1 MPVAVKNQNWIQGVY
16 DPLTGTH
23 DPGVAAQVCASF
35 PASAFPDGY
44 LRFAAA
50 LTDLFEAQADQAFV
64 FGRTAAGEMTEPVMA
79 TGSPLTVTF
88 GAEWLADVETVFID
102 IACTE
107 DVTDHAAWAS
117 AVIQLDMSPNYFPE
131 SALGIY
137 ITPQQLRQFKNMYPD
152 CVSDAYR
159 AAVGELTANIGN
171 IFDMAA
177 MLGEPDENKKDDT
190 IRWILQVLTAYNIA
204 SPSLNYS
211 EPLAAAYEK
220 VAQTIIKL
228 KGGVVSL
235 EEPAPYRTDSQNANA
250 EVITSRYKYLG

>member
-1 MPVAVKNQNWIQGVY
+1 MPVAVKNQNWIQGTY
-16 DPLTGTH
+16 DETGTH
-23 DPGVAAQVCASF
+23 DSGVAAQVCASF

-44 LRFAAA
+44 MRFAAA
-50 LTDLFEAQADQAFV
+50 PTDLFEAQPDQAFL
-64 FGRTAAGEMTEPVMA
+64 FGRTAAGEITEPVMA
-79 TGSPLTVTF
+79 TGSPLSVTL

-107 DVTDHAAWAS
+107 DVTDHAAWAA

-177 MLGEPDENKKDDT
+177 MLGERDENKKDDT

-228 KGGVVSL
+228 KGGLVSL
-235 EEPAPYRTDSQNANA
+235 EEPVPYRTDSHNANA
-250 EVITSRYKYLG
+250 EVITSRYNYLG

>member
-1 MPVAVKNQNWIQGVY
+1 MPVAVKNQNWIQGTY
-16 DPLTGTH
+16 NETGSH
-23 DPGVAAQVCASF
+23 DSGVAAQVCASF

-44 LRFAAA
+44 MRFAAA
-50 LTDLFEAQADQAFV
+50 PTDLF
-64 FGRTAAGEMTEPVMA
+64 
-79 TGSPLTVTF
+79 
-88 GAEWLADVETVFID
+88 DVETVFID

-107 DVTDHAAWAS
+107 DVTDHAAWAA

-171 IFDMAA
+171 IFDMSA
-177 MLGEPDENKKDDT
+177 MLGERDENKKDDT

-211 EPLAAAYEK
+211 EPIAAAYEK

-235 EEPAPYRTDSQNANA
+235 EEPAPYRTDSHNANA
-250 EVITSRYKYLG
+250 EVITSRYNYLG

>member
-1 MPVAVKNQNWIQGVY
+1 M
-16 DPLTGTH
+16 
-23 DPGVAAQVCASF
+23 
-35 PASAFPDGY
+35 
-44 LRFAAA
+44 
-50 LTDLFEAQADQAFV
+50 
-64 FGRTAAGEMTEPVMA
+64 
-79 TGSPLTVTF
+79 
-88 GAEWLADVETVFID
+88 
-102 IACTE
+102 
-107 DVTDHAAWAS
+107 
-117 AVIQLDMSPNYFPE
+117 
-131 SALGIY
+131 
-137 ITPQQLRQFKNMYPD
+137 
-152 CVSDAYR
+152 SDAYR

>member
-16 DPLTGTH
+16 DPSTGAH
-23 DPGVAAQVCASF
+23 DPGVATQVCASF

-79 TGSPLTVTF
+79 TGSPLTVTL

-107 DVTDHAAWAS
+107 DVTDHAAWAA

-137 ITPQQLRQFKNMYPD
+137 ITPQQLRQFKT
-152 CVSDAYR
+152 CTR
-159 AAVGELTANIGN
+159 TAC
-171 IFDMAA
+171 
-177 MLGEPDENKKDDT
+177 PT
-190 IRWILQVLTAYNIA
+190 PTAPPWE
-204 SPSLNYS
+204 S
-211 EPLAAAYEK
+211 
-220 VAQTIIKL
+220 
-228 KGGVVSL
+228 
-235 EEPAPYRTDSQNANA
+235 
-250 EVITSRYKYLG
+250 

>member
-1 MPVAVKNQNWIQGVY
+1 
-16 DPLTGTH
+16 
-23 DPGVAAQVCASF
+23 
-35 PASAFPDGY
+35 
-44 LRFAAA
+44 
-50 LTDLFEAQADQAFV
+50 
-64 FGRTAAGEMTEPVMA
+64 MTEPVMA
-79 TGSPLTVTF
+79 TGSPLSVTL

-107 DVTDHAAWAS
+107 DVTDHAAWAA

-137 ITPQQLRQFKNMYPD
+137 ITLQQLRQFKNMYPD

-177 MLGEPDENKKDDT
+177 MLGERDENKKDDT

-250 EVITSRYKYLG
+250 EVITSRYNYLG

>member
-1 MPVAVKNQNWIQGVY
+1 M
-16 DPLTGTH
+16 
-23 DPGVAAQVCASF
+23 
-35 PASAFPDGY
+35 SAFAEGY
-44 LRFAAA
+44 VGVSL
-50 LTDLFEAQADQAFV
+50 L
-64 FGRTAAGEMTEPVMA
+64 
-79 TGSPLTVTF
+79 
-88 GAEWLADVETVFID
+88 LADVKDVNCVIFAQKTDGSMSEPYLMIDGKPLVIADDQTSDWATVFID
-102 IACTE
+102 YGQ
-107 DVTDHAAWAS
+107 TDTIVDPSAFAAENILVA
-117 AVIQLDMSPNYFPE
+117 MSPNYFPE

-137 ITPQQLRQFKNMYPD
+137 ITPQQLRQFKNMYAD

>member
-1 MPVAVKNQNWIQGVY
+1 
-16 DPLTGTH
+16 
-23 DPGVAAQVCASF
+23 
-35 PASAFPDGY
+35 
-44 LRFAAA
+44 
-50 LTDLFEAQADQAFV
+50 
-64 FGRTAAGEMTEPVMA
+64 
-79 TGSPLTVTF
+79 
-88 GAEWLADVETVFID
+88 
-102 IACTE
+102 
-107 DVTDHAAWAS
+107 
-117 AVIQLDMSPNYFPE
+117 MSPNYFPE

-177 MLGEPDENKKDDT
+177 M
-190 IRWILQVLTAYNIA
+190 
-204 SPSLNYS
+204 
-211 EPLAAAYEK
+211 

>member
-1 MPVAVKNQNWIQGVY
+1 
-16 DPLTGTH
+16 
-23 DPGVAAQVCASF
+23 
-35 PASAFPDGY
+35 
-44 LRFAAA
+44 
-50 LTDLFEAQADQAFV
+50 
-64 FGRTAAGEMTEPVMA
+64 
-79 TGSPLTVTF
+79 
-88 GAEWLADVETVFID
+88 
-102 IACTE
+102 
-107 DVTDHAAWAS
+107 
-117 AVIQLDMSPNYFPE
+117 MSPNYFPE

-235 EEPAPYRTDSQNANA
+235 EEPAPYRTDSHNANA
-250 EVITSRYKYLG
+250 EVITSRYNYLG